1 MSPLQ
6 GFLRINL
13 TVYLLDL
20 LGDAGMSA
28 VGTTLFHSPGW
39 NEGKARNGTL
49 GTHRQNRVSSVGA
62 ALTGKKYCQ
71 ARQDDYICVIQ
82 SIIQYGTIHFSTL
95 CAFSISHSI

>member
-1 MSPLQ
+1 MCFNDYPRACTLGYKDVSPLQ

-28 VGTTLFHSPGW
+28 VGTKLFHSPGW

-49 GTHRQNRVSSVGA
+49 GIYRQKQSELRRSGTNR
-62 ALTGKKYCQ
+62 
-71 ARQDDYICVIQ
+71 
-82 SIIQYGTIHFSTL
+82 
-95 CAFSISHSI
+95 

>member
-1 MSPLQ
+1 MRAKPEMELW
-6 GFLRINL
+6 
-13 TVYLLDL
+13 VY
-20 LGDAGMSA
+20 
-28 VGTTLFHSPGW
+28 T
-39 NEGKARNGTL
+39 GKSGL
-49 GTHRQNRVSSVGA
+49 SSVGA